1 MATKIDIPI
10 TDTVITAFAEWLL
23 EHTEIMAAELVGEMD
38 QNDTVVVSEPSPQHI
53 CNGAAVLAV
62 FTARAAMRK
71 AIMWFNES
79 PGWNADEKQEFLTA
93 ALAELQDAIT
103 NCNNALYHLNA
114 PQGPGIAQYLTDPDA
129 PKGGGA

>member
-1 MATKIDIPI
+1 MADM
-10 TDTVITAFAEWLL
+10 VITAFADWLMENT
-23 EHTEIMAAELVGEMD
+23 EHIAADL
-38 QNDTVVVSEPSPQHI
+38 VSEQEELGRVVPEAPSAQHI

-71 AIMWFNES
+71 AVMWFAES
-79 PGWNADEKQEFLTA
+79 SAWNAEGRQEFLTA

-114 PQGPGIAQYLTDPDA
+114 PQGPGIAEYLTDPDA
-129 PKGGGA
+129 PQGGER